1 MTIDNKFEIGQEVYL
16 KTDKDQN
23 KRIVVGIEVTQ
34 NNTLCYILACECTE
48 TSHFDFEIMNDRDIL
63 LSLN

>member
-23 KRIVVGIEVTQ
+23 KRIVTGIEISQ
-34 NNTLCYILACECTE
+34 NNTIMYKLVCHSTE
-48 TSHFDFEIMNDRDIL
+48 TWHYDFEIMNERDIL

>member
-23 KRIVVGIEVTQ
+23 KRIVTGIEISQ
-34 NNTLCYILACECTE
+34 NNTIMYKLVCYSTE
-48 TSHFDFEIMNDRDIL
+48 TWHYDFEIMNERDIL